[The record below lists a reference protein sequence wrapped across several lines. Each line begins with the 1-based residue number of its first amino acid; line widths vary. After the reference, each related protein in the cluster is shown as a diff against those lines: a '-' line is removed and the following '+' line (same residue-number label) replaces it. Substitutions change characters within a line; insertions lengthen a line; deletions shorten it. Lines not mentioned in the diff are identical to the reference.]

1 MQISDS
7 RAKSLRMRFSAE
19 HSGDE
24 VADDGVP
31 ASSMVT
37 ASGTSVVECQRG
49 KRTPWAES
57 LTGSCDRDCQVS
69 VARSLPASLTR
80 ESSAPVHGSAY
91 SFRGYGVEH
100 TLPVSPGSRRK
111 SKLGSGIHRSVSE
124 QIAQSRRQQN
134 VLVQKLLRR
143 RQQQQQQ
150 QQQQL
155 LQILDP
161 SEEDFLERI
170 MTSLP
175 GVAIDRLVLPE
186 PALFRELHSAF
197 DPDTTDG
204 IGAKPQPD
212 GDTCSAPGTSAVA
225 GNSEPDAWTEEAE
238 MIMQSDTGLETDSG
252 HDNHRIGGDHT
263 ISPSAAAMAA
273 YARAIITGKPTA
285 SHAQYARLSPDLS
298 AFYVVDL
305 GHVARQYWQFRR
317 LLPRVRPHYAVKCN
331 PDRCVVAVLAAL
343 GCGFDCASRTEI
355 DLVMD
360 TCAALAAS
368 GKEKGFPVGGV
379 GFGGSGIDPRRI
391 VYANPCKAPPQ
402 IRYALEKHGVAL
414 MTFDNELEL
423 YKVRDVYWAACKV
436 AGIAIGHAGSQFG
449 PVADASGSTGAPG
462 PSNEPSS
469 SSSTAAGTLGTDNQ
483 HMIPVPRMLLRI
495 ATHDQDS
502 LCPLSSK
509 YGASLE
515 DVPELLRVAREL
527 GVRVVGVAFHVG
539 SGARSFAAY
548 YQALQDARKVFD
560 MAEVILG
567 EPLTILDIGGGF
579 PAHDGDAP
587 ISFAE
592 IAARLGP
599 ALEELFPASSGV
611 DVIAEPGR
619 YFIGAAQILATQVI
633 SARPK
638 HIGVNGKDTPT
649 PTPLKRGMDYYIG
662 DGMYG
667 SFKDAALLGV
677 TFTPRL
683 LLPEPIPPCAT
694 DASLLHP
701 VRCTIFGPTCDS
713 LDVVRR
719 DVILP
724 QPLQIGDWLWWTG
737 MGAYTLSLAGGFN
750 GFTPP
755 PCFYVCG
762 MSPSSSY
769 ALVWGRNLE
778 AESVTAELVALRRLA
793 NAQRQRRAR
802 ITSGQS
808 EKEAEAS
815 SSSSPLPSS
824 EAGPAGS
831 AHPL

>member
-1 MQISDS
+1 MV
-7 RAKSLRMRFSAE
+7 SA
-19 HSGDE
+19 
-24 VADDGVP
+24 
-31 ASSMVT
+31 
-37 ASGTSVVECQRG
+37 
-49 KRTPWAES
+49 
-57 LTGSCDRDCQVS
+57 
-69 VARSLPASLTR
+69 ARSLPASLTKEDLAPVR
-80 ESSAPVHGSAY
+80 SSAQ
-91 SFRGYGVEH
+91 SFRGHGIGY
-100 TLPVSPGSRRK
+100 TPPISPGARRK
-111 SKLGSGIHRSVSE
+111 SGFSGPVRRSISDQVAQNIRQRRLLSRDQCVSGP
-124 QIAQSRRQQN
+124 
-134 VLVQKLLRR
+134 
-143 RQQQQQQ
+143 
-150 QQQQL
+150 
-155 LQILDP
+155 LDP

-170 MTSLP
+170 MAAIP
-175 GVAIDRLVLPE
+175 GTAVDRLVLPE
-186 PALFRELHSAF
+186 LSLFGELRSK
-197 DPDTTDG
+197 TDENTM
-204 IGAKPQPD
+204 D
-212 GDTCSAPGTSAVA
+212 R
-225 GNSEPDAWTEEAE
+225 SEPDGLPASDTCVADGDAAQAVASEAECWTEEAE
-238 MIMQSDTGLETDSG
+238 MIMQSDAGLESSAAPDG
-252 HDNHRIGGDHT
+252 HHIGGDHT
-263 ISPSAAAMAA
+263 ISPSSAAMAA

-285 SHAQYARLSPDLS
+285 SHAQYSRLSPDLS

-331 PDRCVVAVLAAL
+331 PDRSIVAVLAAL

-355 DLVMD
+355 DLVME

-368 GKEKGFPVGGV
+368 GKEKGLAVGGV
-379 GFGGSGIDPRRI
+379 GFGGIGIDPRRI
-391 VYANPCKAPPQ
+391 VYANPCKAPQQ
-402 IRYALEKHGVAL
+402 IRYALEKYGVSL

-423 YKVRDVYWAACKV
+423 YKVRDVYWAACKAAGV
-436 AGIAIGHAGSQFG
+436 ALGNSPTSHLGSSLATG
-449 PVADASGSTGAPG
+449 SPGGASSYHGSASGFGAAS
-462 PSNEPSS
+462 SN
-469 SSSTAAGTLGTDNQ
+469 NQ
-483 HMIPVPRMLLRI
+483 ASVPVPRLLLRI

-527 GVRVVGVAFHVG
+527 GIRVVGVAFHVG

-560 MAEVILG
+560 QAELILG
-567 EPLTILDIGGGF
+567 EPMTVLDVGGGF

-587 ISFAE
+587 ITFPE
-592 IAARLGP
+592 IASRLGP
-599 ALEELFPASSGV
+599 ALEELFPAASGV

-619 YFIGAAQILATQVI
+619 YFVGAAQILVTQVI

-638 HIGVNGKDTPT
+638 HMERSTKETAP
-649 PTPLKRGMDYYIG
+649 PSRGMDYYIG

-683 LLPEPIPPCAT
+683 LLPEPVAVHT
-694 DASLLHP
+694 SDSYQLHP

-769 ALVWGRNLE
+769 ALVWGRNQE
-778 AESVTAELVALRRLA
+778 AESVTAELVTLRRLA
-793 NAQRQRRAR
+793 LEQRIRWARLFAEHSGSGSKTSTSAEHVPNADVTHR
-802 ITSGQS
+802 I
-808 EKEAEAS
+808 ACAS
-815 SSSSPLPSS
+815 SASNS
-824 EAGPAGS
+824 
-831 AHPL
+831 